1 MFQKQAFCMHVSFEV
16 FLFVFSSFV
25 LNKMVTCQ
33 ARLYK
38 ANASPAASV
47 VHMRNITI
55 HTVKNNEMTAS
66 SVQDTFVLIQK
77 FQY

>member
-1 MFQKQAFCMHVSFEV
+1 MFHKQAFCMHVSFKV

-25 LNKMVTCQ
+25 LNKTVTYQ

-38 ANASPAASV
+38 ADTSPAVSA

-55 HTVKNNEMTAS
+55 HTVKNNGITAS
-66 SVQDTFVLIQK
+66 SVQDTCVLIQK

>member
-1 MFQKQAFCMHVSFEV
+1 MFQKQALCMHVSFEV

-25 LNKMVTCQ
+25 LNKTVTYQ

-38 ANASPAASV
+38 ANASPAVSV

-66 SVQDTFVLIQK
+66 SVQDTCVLIQK